1 MDWFLNT
8 KEKPL
13 DIRKKIYKGGFE
25 SWWYTKHVYFILKL
39 TNYFHLP
46 HLFLTIILIG
56 KYNKHYEYPHF
67 ADEKTESQSLSKL
80 PKNIHVESIKVRNKN
95 RTSGCKFCA
104 FSSGTYCQF
113 GVVTVQLTSP

>member
-1 MDWFLNT
+1 MDRFLNT

-13 DIRKKIYKGGFE
+13 DIRKKINEGAFE
-25 SWWYTKHVYFILKL
+25 SWSYTEHVCFILKL
-39 TNYFHLP
+39 TNYFHLS

-56 KYNKHYEYPHF
+56 RYDKHYEHPHF

-80 PKNIHVESIKVRNKN
+80 PKIIHVVSIKVRNKN
-95 RTSGCKFCA
+95 RTSGSKFCA

-113 GVVTVQLTSP
+113 GVVTVQLTRH